1 MNLSEMYKEFDD
13 LMRRHNDYVVYEKPL
28 IEMTNGKIVS
38 GSKYIITAPT
48 DILDQ
53 LENDVATLEKKA
65 NAGSSNNAITISRSR
80 LRSASSLSLSI
91 KEAKHTDTTSVENC
105 LDMLRRSYEKNTE
118 RELENHRS
126 ILQELN
132 LAKNRTTD
140 AEELEK
146 LDVDN
151 EIEIKRHE
159 STLKELSEKYGTA
172 IELLSKYDKN
182 RAVRV
187 SSRTG
192 CSYRLNYYDHEKD
205 KRSHVSLN
213 NLVMVDNDA
222 SNMSLDNTAK
232 RKKRNDTK
240 QPIIELNTISI
251 YEPLEISYEEYMS
264 NRKH

>member
-1 MNLSEMYKEFDD
+1 
-13 LMRRHNDYVVYEKPL
+13 MRRHNDYVVYEKPL

-65 NAGSSNNAITISRSR
+65 NSESSNNAITIGRSR

-132 LAKNRTTD
+132 LATD

-192 CSYRLNYYDHEKD
+192 CSYRLNYFDHEKD
-205 KRSHVSLN
+205 KRSHVSIN
-213 NLVMVDNDA
+213 NLIMIDSDI
-222 SNMSLDNTAK
+222 SIDSLEHTAR

-240 QPIIELNTISI
+240 QPIIDLNTISI
-251 YEPLEISYEEYMS
+251 YEPLEISYDEYMS